1 MTDWSRGPQSLGKIR
16 SLTRIS
22 TEDGFIATLAIDH
35 PENYLAMID
44 PDWSRV
50 TSAQATRSK
59 LELIS
64 ALAPHASAFLVDPL
78 WSLAQGI
85 ATGVIPAGT
94 GIITG
99 IESLSYQPD
108 GGFGTATAVRERW
121 TVEKIKTLGADAVK
135 MVVWWRPDA
144 DDADEIRSLVSRLVE
159 DCERHQIPLVVEPLW
174 YPAEGQDPT
183 SEAARAERQA
193 TLVGAAGEFVGLG
206 IDVLKSEFP
215 GDLVAGAEGT
225 TGEAAAVDAARAID
239 AACAG
244 TPWVMLSGSGTYDV
258 FRRQLAIV
266 ADAGACGFMAGRA
279 IWTGAVGGPGA
290 ERLAA
295 VQRCKD
301 RLDESV
307 ATLRA
312 HGRPWRQV
320 PTVDDVAENLTAGWH
335 ERYLE
340 A

>member
-1 MTDWSRGPQSLGKIR
+1 MTHWLSGPQSLGKLR
-16 SLTRIS
+16 SMTRIS
-22 TEDGFIATLAIDH
+22 TEDGYIATLAIDH

-44 PDWSRV
+44 PDWRRV

-59 LELIS
+59 LELI
-64 ALAPHASAFLVDPL
+64 AELAPHSSAFLVDPL
-78 WSLAQGI
+78 WSLSQGI
-85 ATGVIPAGT
+85 VTGMIPAST

-99 IESLSYQPD
+99 IEALSYQPD
-108 GGFGTATAVRERW
+108 GGFGTQTALREQW

-144 DDADEIRSLVSRLVE
+144 ADADDNRRLVE
-159 DCERHQIPLVVEPLW
+159 GLVADCDRHQIPLVVEPLW

-183 SEAARAERQA
+183 SEAARAERQE

-215 GDLVAGAEGT
+215 GDLVDGS
-225 TGEAAAVDAARAID
+225 EAAAVDAARAIN

-266 ADAGACGFMAGRA
+266 AEAGACGFMAGRA
-279 IWTGAVGGPGA
+279 IWTGSVGVPEGERVEAVA
-290 ERLAA
+290 
-295 VQRCKD
+295 RCQS
-301 RLDESV
+301 RLDECL
-307 ATLRA
+307 AILRA
-312 HGRPWRQV
+312 HGQPWRQA
-320 PTVDDVAENLTAGWH
+320 PSLDEVAETLTAGWH

-340 A
+340 S